1 MIQKLIKKYTEIL
14 NTLEQNNSI
23 KDSTDYYPY
32 IIDIKNTKEY
42 LNDLKDLAI
51 NYTHSSLKLENLKV
65 NRFEVIDKI
74 GRAYVNY
81 CDRPLNI
88 ETSLQDDE
96 RTLKIFLDD

>member
-1 MIQKLIKKYTEIL
+1 MDKEIVKILSSYGCKYMADDYKEMIEEIV
-14 NTLEQNNSI
+14 NFVKEREQ
-23 KDSTDYYPY
+23 
-32 IIDIKNTKEY
+32 
-42 LNDLKDLAI
+42 AI
-51 NYTHSSLKLENLKV
+51 NFTDSSLQLENLKV

-88 ETSLQDDE
+88 ETSLQDNE